1 MQVSCIIFIRIR
13 KRKARERRRHSMKKL
28 HGSAGGIL
36 RCDKREIKKKMFYK
50 KEYFIRRTWK

>member
-1 MQVSCIIFIRIR
+1 
-13 KRKARERRRHSMKKL
+13 MKKL